1 MVALWQE
8 YLADIVAPVAKNR
21 EVHRSDAAIPE
32 VAVCRKRAAHSAWL
46 FGLLAVAAV
55 GCKTRV
61 DIDGERLKAELERRA
76 DVVLQRPDVD
86 RAFDGLAD
94 AVTDEPAVARSG
106 EDLLAQLSTD
116 PGLQPGFQAI
126 IQAVGE
132 HPAVAKLMAR
142 IMRENPR
149 AGPDKLSELF
159 EKRFSDV
166 IDSPAFD
173 KAFDKAFAGVLE
185 RPDVNDAIQLYEKAA
200 ASNPE
205 LNRAVNDILK
215 ARMNDPAWSKRVIA
229 LNGGKRPD
237 RQQATQLLLDKA
249 FSDDRLAKFYVDVV
263 SLPVIRKKT
272 AVACA
277 QLLAAPAFQRHIKH
291 TLRKLVADAGFQ
303 QGAVTAMAGLLDAP
317 REVEALETP
326 ISALLERPI
335 IGKELA
341 SLLKAVS
348 RDPVLAPIGNEAIA
362 GIVADAGFIAMWT
375 KLIDSW

>member
-1 MVALWQE
+1 L
-8 YLADIVAPVAKNR
+8 
-21 EVHRSDAAIPE
+21 
-32 VAVCRKRAAHSAWL
+32 
-46 FGLLAVAAV
+46 GLLSAVTL

-61 DIDGERLKAELERRA
+61 DIDGDRLKAELERRA
-76 DVVLQRPDVD
+76 DVVLQRPEVD
-86 RAFDGLAD
+86 KAFDGLAD
-94 AVTDEPAVARSG
+94 AVTDEPAVAKSG
-106 EDLLAQLSTD
+106 EDLLAQLGTD

-132 HPAVAKLMAR
+132 HPTVAKVMAR
-142 IMRENPR
+142 ITRENPR

-173 KAFDKAFAGVLE
+173 KAFDKAFATVLE
-185 RPDVNDAIQLYEKAA
+185 RPDVNEAIQLYEKAA

-205 LNRAVNDILK
+205 LVRAVNDILK
-215 ARMNDPAWSKRVIA
+215 ARLNDPAWNKRIVA

-237 RQQATQLLLDKA
+237 RQVATQLLLDKA

-277 QLLAAPAFQRHIKH
+277 QLLKAPAFQRHIKH

-303 QGAVTAMAGLLDAP
+303 QGAVAAMAGLLDAP
-317 REVEALETP
+317 REVAALQTP

-348 RDPVLAPIGNEAIA
+348 RDPVLVPIGNEAIA
-362 GIVADAGFIAMWT
+362 GIVADAGFTAMWT